1 MNVVTQALSAIVSP
15 LASVFNKRTDRK
27 IQKDSIRGKLS
38 QVKQEDATNITLTD
52 AEWETVGQSL
62 QGETWKDEYVTII
75 ITSPLVL
82 ILVGSIVAAFT
93 EDTRLLD
100 GVAAGLTS
108 LAALGV
114 DMGFLMNA
122 VVFAAVGLKVWRN
135 G

>member
-1 MNVVTQALSAIVSP
+1 MIKK
-15 LASVFNKRTDRK
+15 LASALISPIASIFNKRTDRK
-27 IQKDSIRGKLS
+27 IQKDAIKGKVNLA
-38 QVKQEDATNITLTD
+38 KQQDATNITLTD
-52 AEWETVGQSL
+52 SEWETVGQSL
-62 QGETWKDEYVTII
+62 QSETWKDEYVTLI

-82 ILVGSIVAAFT
+82 ILTGSIVASFT
-93 EDTRLLD
+93 EDTRLLE
-100 GVAAGLTS
+100 GVAAGLQS